1 MKKFQYF
8 LGNFRQQYF
17 GQHSSPALILIAR
30 EFLLCESLQYL
41 EVPES
46 IKEAETADHISI

>member
-8 LGNFRQQYF
+8 LGNFSLV
-17 GQHSSPALILIAR
+17 HSSPALILIAR

-46 IKEAETADHISI
+46 IKETETADHISI